1 MNASFCYF
9 EKLGQLFTLFQHAC
23 IGLLAIQNT
32 ANFPAKSSQKQTQ
45 RAPFSLRLPLLI
57 ASTALLAA
65 CAGPSKTNP
74 GGLPDATQS
83 APMQAAR
90 AYEQRA
96 VQAFARGESASA
108 LADYRNAAK
117 LYASLAAVDA
127 HLRAQLNVARVQAES
142 GDAAAGMATVD
153 EVLARVAS
161 MDTLGGGTLGPTSG
175 PTSISPDTRLLAYG
189 RAAALRLTPD
199 ASSAQLLIARQHLSR
214 ASTLCGQ
221 SSPQACPQSA
231 ALYVLQARAALLA
244 RDPARAHAAATA
256 ALQAQPSS
264 AEQANALR
272 MRAYATLAS
281 PASPAYPAALTQAW
295 ADAQIALRLDQAL
308 GLAPRVAD
316 DLRALVTLAR
326 LRQQL
331 DWATHYQGLLDQT
344 GAQSAASRRTLPF
357 SLLPPPPTDQSTF
370 GPTAV
375 TPF

>member
-1 MNASFCYF
+1 
-9 EKLGQLFTLFQHAC
+9 
-23 IGLLAIQNT
+23 
-32 ANFPAKSSQKQTQ
+32 
-45 RAPFSLRLPLLI
+45 
-57 ASTALLAA
+57 
-65 CAGPSKTNP
+65 
-74 GGLPDATQS
+74 
-83 APMQAAR
+83 MQAAR

-96 VQAFARGESASA
+96 VQAFARGESAAA

-161 MDTLGGGTLGPTSG
+161 MDALSGGTPGTAPSPSL
-175 PTSISPDTRLLAYG
+175 ISADTRLLAHG

-199 ASSAQLLIARQHLSR
+199 ASPAQVLVARQHLTR
-214 ASTLCGQ
+214 ASTLCGQTPPSGPSASQ

-244 RDPARAHAAATA
+244 RDPARAHTAATA

-272 MRAYATLAS
+272 MRAYAALTPAAS
-281 PASPAYPAALTQAW
+281 PAALDQAW
-295 ADAQIALRLDQAL
+295 ADAQTALRLDQAL

-326 LRQQL
+326 LRQQP

-357 SLLPPPPTDQSTF
+357 SLSPPPSTDQSTF
-370 GPTAV
+370 GPLAV